1 MALTIRS
8 EEEVDIDGFAGIR
21 ERRLVMDQR
30 MFGRRAEEGTW
41 QGLADCCYFAN
52 AWFLKKRGTGLHA
65 HQNVDIVS
73 VITRGQ
79 IYHGGTMGEGETVV
93 EDQVQVQMSRGT
105 GFKHNEENPL
115 DDVSAMLQIWM
126 MPTETEG
133 EGGYHIVDTQ
143 AGAYTEAYKS
153 ASTKV
158 GILRM
163 NAGDRFQLQE
173 ETLGYVYRGAV
184 QVAQGQA
191 GHVQTLERGMI
202 FRLSNENLDL
212 LAEQDVALAL
222 IQHA

>member
-1 MALTIRS
+1 MTLTIRS

-21 ERRLVMDQR
+21 ERRLVMDTR
-30 MFGRRAEEGTW
+30 MFGRRAEEGSW

-52 AWFLKKRGTGLHA
+52 AWFLKKRGTGLHS
-65 HQNVDIVS
+65 HEGVEIVS
-73 VITRGQ
+73 VITKGQ

-115 DDVSAMLQIWM
+115 DDGSAMLQIWM
-126 MPTETEG
+126 IPTETEG

-143 AGAYTEAYKS
+143 AGAYTQAYKS

-158 GILRM
+158 GVLRM
-163 NAGDRFQLQE
+163 NAGDRYQLNE
-173 ETLGYVYRGAV
+173 DTLGYIYRGN
-184 QVAQGQA
+184 
-191 GHVQTLERGMI
+191 VQTGTGLVLERGII
-202 FRLSNENLDL
+202 FRLSDETLDL
-212 LAEQDVALAL
+212 ISEQGAALAL